1 MLVAVLCAGVSA
13 AWGDDVTVSYGWEDS
28 DNANVWT
35 ITDAITKT
43 TGEGNTGTYAGKIN
57 TNNTYVQFNEKVYV
71 KSFSFAFKRTSNNNN
86 YNVYIE
92 TSTDGTTWTAVET
105 YAMSSF
111 SNGSYTTK
119 TKTFDGTTQYYVRFH
134 CYNTTAVRYVDDV
147 SITYAASAASVSAPT
162 FNPVDGTT
170 FGDDGLEVT
179 ISQADNKTIYYTL
192 DGSDPDNTSMPYTAP
207 FTITS
212 TTTVKAIAYDGT
224 NASTIATATY
234 TYVDP
239 NAPGTQNNPYTV
251 DQARKAIDAGSE
263 TQGVYAT
270 GIVSAI
276 PTAWSSDHN
285 NITFNFVDN
294 AGDTDF
300 LQAYRCAS
308 GDGADAS
315 QVAIGDIVVVYGN
328 LTKYGSTYEFGQGC
342 KLISLIH
349 PAVAVEKPTFSV
361 ASGIFDETQT
371 VSISCATKDAAIY
384 YTTDGTDPT
393 NASTPYEVPL
403 TISSN
408 TILKAVAYVG
418 TASSYVESATYC
430 FPETKTVTEA
440 LAIINSM
447 ENGATSD
454 WEYYVSGIVSTAG
467 ASLSSGTLTYSIS
480 ADGQTT
486 NELTVYR
493 GKGLNNEAFE
503 AATDI
508 QVNDIVTVCGKLQKY
523 FKNSVVTPEIA
534 SGNFLKSFDRPAT
547 PIETKVNVGSLTHVA
562 AVRMW
567 LGNND
572 LTDIESGDE
581 VAAGTEVF
589 VLPTAEDGFTVESVT
604 VVDASNNPV
613 NVTKNTG
620 NWSFVMPNSSVTIN
634 VTAISSSV
642 TPDDKT
648 LTNANI
654 VAAGEA
660 ADGYNTWCITDTNNK
675 EWNAYAMKKA
685 HSKATSDYHYL
696 QIKKYASNTAYY
708 LQVPEYGTKIT
719 KIEMTVSSSSN
730 PMTEG
735 GNTATLFFSAVNSTS
750 AEGESV
756 ALGTGASTVT
766 IDCSDLNLN
775 TGYITAS
782 GAVRIWDVTVT
793 YEEATSETVTVSV
806 NALATDGNKFY
817 STLYYSDKNLKI
829 PAGITASGVSVNG
842 KSLVMGPVLAK
853 DDVIAKGNAVL
864 LTADAAGDYE
874 FTVVADTEVD
884 ATISW
889 DANLLRGNDEEAT
902 TEGGDVYYQLSRNAN
917 RDANSIGFYWGAAN
931 GEAFKNKAH
940 RAYLA
945 VTTEQAGGAKGF
957 AFNDMATG
965 IKSIAADTENGNAI
979 IYNLAGQRVSN
990 AQKGIYIVNGKKVVI
1005 R

>member
-1 MLVAVLCAGVSA
+1 
-13 AWGDDVTVSYGWEDS
+13 
-28 DNANVWT
+28 
-35 ITDAITKT
+35 
-43 TGEGNTGTYAGKIN
+43 
-57 TNNTYVQFNEKVYV
+57 
-71 KSFSFAFKRTSNNNN
+71 
-86 YNVYIE
+86 
-92 TSTDGTTWTAVET
+92 
-105 YAMSSF
+105 
-111 SNGSYTTK
+111 
-119 TKTFDGTTQYYVRFH
+119 
-134 CYNTTAVRYVDDV
+134 
-147 SITYAASAASVSAPT
+147 
-162 FNPVDGTT
+162 
-170 FGDDGLEVT
+170 
-179 ISQADNKTIYYTL
+179 
-192 DGSDPDNTSMPYTAP
+192 MPYTAP